1 MCKFHFYLVCSFHVG
16 NKGSQVFFVTGLFTQ
31 KYQQDAT
38 VREYMIYIPQSYD
51 GIEEI
56 PLLMVFHGFGGLAQD
71 MMYTADFRDLA
82 DRKNS
87 YLCIHKVYH
96 LRTNPIVIIGIRVL
110 PVRTTRVFQMILD
123 LSKDW

>member
-1 MCKFHFYLVCSFHVG
+1 MHRTRTVK
-16 NKGSQVFFVTGLFTQ
+16 FFVTGLFTQ

-38 VREYMIYIPQSYD
+38 VREYMIDIPQSYD

-56 PLLMVFHGFGGLAQD
+56 PLLMVFHGFGGFAQD
-71 MMYTADFRDLA
+71 MIYTLIFVIWLNV
-82 DRKNS
+82 KNP